1 MLSTFSALRLF
12 SLCHPA
18 LVGRRFK
25 EAVAEIESPL
35 SFYIAATFF
44 GISRLVAAGLS
55 TIAFAVKLAMVSIQF
70 YTVEAHPAFVP
81 AWLTFIWRW
90 AVVIQL
96 FAQTFSILDV
106 EEILKWRVF
115 SIVSGGQDAKPE
127 HM

>member
-1 MLSTFSALRLF
+1 MFVWTRDRENIAYARFNSLWLMFEYLRMLSTFSALRLF

-81 AWLTFIWRW
+81 
-90 AVVIQL
+90 
-96 FAQTFSILDV
+96 
-106 EEILKWRVF
+106 
-115 SIVSGGQDAKPE
+115 
-127 HM
+127 